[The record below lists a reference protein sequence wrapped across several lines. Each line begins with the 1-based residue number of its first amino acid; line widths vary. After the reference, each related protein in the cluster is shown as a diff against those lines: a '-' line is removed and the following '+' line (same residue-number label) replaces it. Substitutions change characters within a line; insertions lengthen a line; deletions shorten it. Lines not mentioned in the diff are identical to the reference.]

1 MFGTFIVSQVAV
13 SLMLLVAAGLLLRTL
28 REASSFDP
36 GFNSEQILLAKMNLA
51 PYGYDEV
58 SGREFYRELRARL
71 STTPGVVSVSFAQVI
86 PLGGDADRQGFRVPG
101 HEPSPEDP
109 TIPIDLNI
117 VGPGYFSV
125 MGIPI
130 LRGRDFDERDTREG
144 AQPVLVINE
153 TMARRFWPGEDPIG
167 QLIQIGADGPF
178 TEIIGVARDIKY
190 YSLGEEPRPY
200 VYQSFAQSYSGFSA
214 LHIRSAGD
222 PSALVGAVRRQIAA
236 LDPVVPVRAITTFAE
251 LRRAPLL
258 PQRALAA
265 VTTIFGAVALVL
277 TAVGLYGLVSYS
289 VTQRTRE
296 IGLRMALGA
305 RPSGITGMVIKQG
318 MVLTAIGVGAGLA
331 GSLATT
337 RFLAGFLFGVAP
349 TDPITFAAISSVM
362 AGIALL
368 ACYLPASRAMKID
381 PMVALR
387 FD

>member
-1 MFGTFIVSQVAV
+1 
-13 SLMLLVAAGLLLRTL
+13 
-28 REASSFDP
+28 
-36 GFNSEQILLAKMNLA
+36 
-51 PYGYDEV
+51 
-58 SGREFYRELRARL
+58 
-71 STTPGVVSVSFAQVI
+71 
-86 PLGGDADRQGFRVPG
+86 
-101 HEPSPEDP
+101 
-109 TIPIDLNI
+109 
-117 VGPGYFSV
+117 
-125 MGIPI
+125 
-130 LRGRDFDERDTREG
+130 
-144 AQPVLVINE
+144 
-153 TMARRFWPGEDPIG
+153 
-167 QLIQIGADGPF
+167 
-178 TEIIGVARDIKY
+178 
-190 YSLGEEPRPY
+190 
-200 VYQSFAQSYSGFSA
+200 
-214 LHIRSAGD
+214 
-222 PSALVGAVRRQIAA
+222 
-236 LDPVVPVRAITTFAE
+236 
-251 LRRAPLL
+251 
-258 PQRALAA
+258 

-277 TAVGLYGLVSYS
+277 TTVGLYGLVSYS